1 MLTAGRTPRLLLEE
15 MLLMSK
21 RLVSKRFMSKTAR
34 LAAGLALGAAVVLS
48 LAGAASAQLVARK
61 DISSA
66 MALTMAETA
75 IATCKANGYKVSA
88 NVVGRNGEV
97 IVAMRGD
104 GTGPHTLENSMKKAY
119 TARAFRRSSGDF
131 GDSLKDNFTAGAL
144 HLSNIVTARGA
155 LPIVAGEE
163 VIGAIGVSG
172 APGGEKDEVCAKAGI
187 DKVADELK

>member
-1 MLTAGRTPRLLLEE
+1 MFKL
-15 MLLMSK
+15 
-21 RLVSKRFMSKTAR
+21 FMSKTALHAAGIP
-34 LAAGLALGAAVVLS
+34 LAAALAVG
-48 LAGAASAQLVARK
+48 LAGAASAQLVVRK
-61 DISSA
+61 EISAA

-75 IATCKANGYKVSA
+75 IATCKANGYNVSA
-88 NVVGRNGEV
+88 HVVGRNGEV

-155 LPIVAGEE
+155 LPITAGED